1 MEVTASGLAG
11 RFIQVSSPDGTVLR
25 FAVGTRA
32 GFAVDRINKRLPESS
47 GKVVCIEAIAEGEE
61 PIEFGPDAEL
71 VVYGQS
77 WKLRAV
83 QESQPVQGA
92 ELILYAQ
99 ETGAIKEVHS
109 AQELQ
114 DHQGIT
120 QFGDTDVNHG
130 EIANENGRYTG
141 RHYFTKH
148 PMKEK
153 KGVCVVC
160 SAAAYGTQTRP
171 TRTTYWCPDCKVR
184 LCHRGMCFQRYH
196 SEPIE
201 HLDFGRKR
209 QRGIRS

>member
-1 MEVTASGLAG
+1 MMQFQLCNL
-11 RFIQVSSPDGTVLR
+11 F
-25 FAVGTRA
+25 
-32 GFAVDRINKRLPESS
+32 
-47 GKVVCIEAIAEGEE
+47 
-61 PIEFGPDAEL
+61 
-71 VVYGQS
+71 Y
-77 WKLRAV
+77 
-83 QESQPVQGA
+83 
-92 ELILYAQ
+92 
-99 ETGAIKEVHS
+99 
-109 AQELQ
+109 QELQ

-209 QRGIRS
+209 QRGIRSWFAKAGDPFRQSVSSAESFQLVQMRRRHSIKLSSTKLYAKDSVQEECL